1 MYVLG
6 LPRWFSGNESVCPC
20 RRLRLDPADNVM
32 LGIGKM
38 TRNRKQDKDISR
50 E

>member
-1 MYVLG
+1 MAGREESAGGGYWLG
-6 LPRWFSGNESVCPC
+6 L
-20 RRLRLDPADNVM
+20 
-32 LGIGKM
+32 GKM